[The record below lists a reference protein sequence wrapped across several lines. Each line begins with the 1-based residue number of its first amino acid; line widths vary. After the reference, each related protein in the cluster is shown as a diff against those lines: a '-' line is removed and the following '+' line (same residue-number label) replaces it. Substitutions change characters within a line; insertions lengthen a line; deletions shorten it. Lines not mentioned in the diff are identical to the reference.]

1 MVKVVS
7 HLSHNWPLVFV
18 FQAQPEILLW
28 SFGQALQSSWLVF
41 STSFLHLRSGLQHLA
56 RPTLCLCCL
65 SAPATLQ
72 NTELNLKI
80 LLKRGEGFEQ
90 SKVSHWFGSWK
101 GIDVT
106 GSSLQISW
114 AKKFCSELWR
124 CRGAGVSK
132 WCSGQGKV
140 ICVHLSPGD
149 CPDRDLV
156 SLMWEVKMVLN
167 SLQFHLSSQSSV
179 VEDCH
184 PLLSFKQ
191 RVTVASGD

>member
-18 FQAQPEILLW
+18 FQAQPEILIW
-28 SFGQALQSSWLVF
+28 SFGQALQLFRLVF

-56 RPTLCLCCL
+56 RPTLLLCCL

-106 GSSLQISW
+106 GSSLQLSW
-114 AKKFCSELWR
+114 SMKFCSGLWR
-124 CRGAGVSK
+124 WRGAGVSK

-140 ICVHLSPGD
+140 ICVHFLSSGD
-149 CPDRDLV
+149 CPDSDLV
-156 SLMWEVKMVLN
+156 SLMWEVKVVLN
-167 SLQFHLSSQSSV
+167 ALQFHFLHSLQW
-179 VEDCH
+179 
-184 PLLSFKQ
+184 
-191 RVTVASGD
+191 

>member
-18 FQAQPEILLW
+18 FQAQPEILIW
-28 SFGQALQSSWLVF
+28 SFGQALQLSWLVF
-41 STSFLHLRSGLQHLA
+41 STSFLHLRSSLQHLA
-56 RPTLCLCCL
+56 RPTLHLCCL
-65 SAPATLQ
+65 SAAATLQ

-106 GSSLQISW
+106 GSSLQLSW
-114 AKKFCSELWR
+114 AEKFCSELWKMQR
-124 CRGAGVSK
+124 SRGEQVVLRTGKGDLCPFVPRRLPRLWPCEPDVRSQGGVK
-132 WCSGQGKV
+132 CSP
-140 ICVHLSPGD
+140 IY
-149 CPDRDLV
+149 
-156 SLMWEVKMVLN
+156 
-167 SLQFHLSSQSSV
+167 LSSSV
-179 VEDCH
+179 GENCH

-191 RVTVASGD
+191 RVTVAWGD